1 MNLLNSFA
9 LFISGGLVVGSIML
23 SYIGLSRSVL
33 SRRSAAV
40 LSGVGVGIGGG
51 LFIFYGVSNRD
62 LLRSILVGII
72 SAVTVGITIYVKF
85 NLKQDKTR

>member
-9 LFISGGLVVGSIML
+9 LFISGGLVACSIIL
-23 SYIGLSRSVL
+23 SYIGLNRSVL

-40 LSGVGVGIGGG
+40 LTGVGVGIGAG

-62 LLRSILVGII
+62 LLGSILVGII

-85 NLKQDKTR
+85 NSKQDKMR